1 MADLVYFGR
10 RPEPRE
16 VVPVNG
22 RPDWQQCDPRFIDR
36 ALKHA
41 LGQPG
46 GGWFVLGAS
55 RRVARRGPERHV
67 VAGEELVVWRVDGY
81 PHAAPA
87 ACPHLGADLS
97 CGHVDKGR
105 LVCPWHGLRL
115 GPQGQGAW
123 RPYAL
128 HDDGVLLWV
137 RLPQTGEPPSE
148 QPYLAPRP
156 SVFLDGVVR
165 LEADCEPEDVIANR
179 LDPWHGVHFHPH
191 SFATLSVLEMKEDVL
206 TLRVAYRLVGRLAME
221 VDATF
226 HCPDPRTIVMTIVN
240 GEGVGSVV
248 ETHATP
254 LDEGRTAIV
263 EATLAT
269 SERDGF
275 ARHARTIAGLAR
287 PLIERRAARLWAE
300 DAEYAERRYALRQR
314 RQARRDR
321 KVHLRTAS

>member
-1 MADLVYFGR
+1 
-10 RPEPRE
+10 
-16 VVPVNG
+16 
-22 RPDWQQCDPRFIDR
+22 
-36 ALKHA
+36 
-41 LGQPG
+41 
-46 GGWFVLGAS
+46 
-55 RRVARRGPERHV
+55 
-67 VAGEELVVWRVDGY
+67 
-81 PHAAPA
+81 
-87 ACPHLGADLS
+87 
-97 CGHVDKGR
+97 
-105 LVCPWHGLRL
+105 
-115 GPQGQGAW
+115 
-123 RPYAL
+123 
-128 HDDGVLLWV
+128 
-137 RLPQTGEPPSE
+137 
-148 QPYLAPRP
+148 
-156 SVFLDGVVR
+156 
-165 LEADCEPEDVIANR
+165 
-179 LDPWHGVHFHPH
+179 
-191 SFATLSVLEMKEDVL
+191 
-206 TLRVAYRLVGRLAME
+206 ME

-248 ETHATP
+248 ETHAPP